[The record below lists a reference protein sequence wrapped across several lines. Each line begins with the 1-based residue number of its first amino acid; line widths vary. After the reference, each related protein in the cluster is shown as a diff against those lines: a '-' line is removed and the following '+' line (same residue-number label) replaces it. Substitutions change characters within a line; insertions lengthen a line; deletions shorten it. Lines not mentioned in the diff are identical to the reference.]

1 MSCGR
6 TLKTR
11 MTDMSAPRPT
21 ARPMWPMYTSD
32 TRYAIRMPA
41 TVMMVPEVIT
51 VGKLSLTARAI
62 ASCGGWSF
70 LDPDTGS

>member
-1 MSCGR
+1 
-6 TLKTR
+6 
-11 MTDMSAPRPT
+11 
-21 ARPMWPMYTSD
+21 MWPMYTSD

-62 ASCGGWSF
+62 ASCGVWSF
-70 LDPDTGS
+70 LRSRYRLMITMA